1 MYILYQVKRTVLN
14 KKQGIVLAIT
24 VLLFGV
30 LYFGLDTK
38 PSEQKLLEKSRS
50 ANFESTGIQLIFNDA
65 KAALKK
71 EQLNAIEA
79 GEVQLKNASVDSLQ
93 EKAKI
98 ELSQLWFRSGH
109 PAIAGFYAEEIAEVK
124 NDEDS
129 WAIAGTTYLYGVQ
142 SYKEEKL
149 KDFCAK
155 RSRKA
160 LEKASS
166 LNPENVDHKINLA
179 LGYVEF
185 PPKDNPMAGVLQLVG
200 LNKKYPE
207 NVKVLNQLGR
217 LAIRTNQIDKAI
229 ERLSSAEALDKNNKT
244 TICLLAEAYSMKENE
259 TLFTEYTVRCKE
271 LIK

>member
-1 MYILYQVKRTVLN
+1 MLN
-14 KKQGIVLAIT
+14 KKQSIVIAIA
-24 VLLFGV
+24 VLIFGV
-30 LYFGLDTK
+30 LYFVLDTK
-38 PSEQKLLEKSRS
+38 PSKQKLLEKSRS
-50 ANFESTGIQLIFNDA
+50 ANFESTGIQLIFKDA
-65 KAALKK
+65 KASLKK
-71 EQLNAIEA
+71 DQLDVIEA
-79 GEVQLKNASVDSLQ
+79 AEVQLKNASVDSLK
-93 EKAKI
+93 EKAKV

-109 PAIAGFYAEEIAEVK
+109 PAVAGFYAEEIAEIK

-142 SYKEEKL
+142 SYEEEKL

-155 RSRKA
+155 RSRKT

-166 LNPENVDHKINLA
+166 LNPDNVDHKINLA

-185 PPKDNPMAGVLQLVG
+185 PPKDNPMAGILQLVG

-229 ERLSSAEALDKNNKT
+229 ERLSAAEAIDKNNKT
-244 TICLLAEAYSMKENE
+244 TICLLAEAYSKKENE
-259 TLFTEYTVRCKE
+259 TLYTTYSVRCKE